1 MAEKEHKNDH
11 TSEYKLPFEI
21 KTFPGLQ
28 AKTVRKVGH
37 LLGLRPGIVEF
48 CRSIAGK

>member
-1 MAEKEHKNDH
+1 MTEKEHKNDH